1 MLVGRSFGGLI
12 APRGASGEHRL
23 AAMIVD
29 PGQLEMGS
37 AVMNRLGDLGQHLDD
52 PAADARS
59 EALLTIPALR
69 TFLAPRMATHG
80 LTSVRGYFRDLTAA
94 LDRIRTIFIAMGS
107 TGTEGVLQQIAISA
121 AAGISSIQQVT
132 RLSVLNAS
140 ADSLL
145 ITRVDDPGR

>member
-1 MLVGRSFGGLI
+1 ML
-12 APRGASGEHRL
+12 PRPDRGTGP
-23 AAMIVD
+23 D
-29 PGQLEMGS
+29 PHDG
-37 AVMNRLGDLGQHLDD
+37 
-52 PAADARS
+52 
-59 EALLTIPALR
+59 
-69 TFLAPRMATHG
+69 
-80 LTSVRGYFRDLTAA
+80 
-94 LDRIRTIFIAMGS
+94 FIAMGS